1 MTNPDWLKELSNEQL
16 KELIESA
23 THLCIER
30 DKKLV
35 RKYVEEIRKCCI
47 AIEKLS
53 THFPALN
60 GYSDWLTFALD
71 CEDYLVSL

>member
-1 MTNPDWLKELSNEQL
+1 MTNTDWLKELSNEQL
-16 KELIESA
+16 KKLIESA

-30 DKKLV
+30 DKRLV
-35 RKYVEEIRKCCI
+35 RKYVEEIRRCCI

-53 THFPALN
+53 THVPVLN
-60 GYSDWLTFALD
+60 GCSSWIELAND